1 MPPPEPP
8 RRNHCPGYAEVLT
21 SQPWRR
27 AGADLSRVQI
37 QFLKREY
44 VDVHNENCHTCELGG
59 DEMLNGSITG
69 EEIKKSIMSMKNSK
83 APGKDGIVIE
93 CFKMSM
99 EFIIPKLSWKIP
111 KPVGVGTDMSPP

>member
-1 MPPPEPP
+1 MLWLCSS
-8 RRNHCPGYAEVLT
+8 NSAMFLT
-21 SQPWRR
+21 DCR
-27 AGADLSRVQI
+27 
-37 QFLKREY
+37 
-44 VDVHNENCHTCELGG
+44 TCELGG

-99 EFIIPKLSWKIP
+99 EFIIPKLSILFNKILYLG
-111 KPVGVGTDMSPP
+111 KWQGRQAKRKVLLCICRFFNSF